1 MKRQLMPLT
10 RLKYLFTLA
19 LGGFNIGTNLCA
31 DVQDNLKINLTPSAQ
46 RIADNL
52 EGMGYVD
59 VSIEGCWIEFARN
72 IEPKEGNGWTHRYE
86 RFVNLDHLAEYSK
99 AKFERI
105 ETDNGFFFGFSTQV
119 DRRYDTIRREQ
130 ALFRVRTNSQFDVE
144 WPRFRNLADLN
155 KIEDISNAFKS
166 WFPDAQKFNRY
177 TNYTVSGEYSHFE
190 LWFQMTWSELE
201 PLKEFH
207 SATLAYAQENA
218 CDVHN

>member
-10 RLKYLFTLA
+10 SLKYLFTLA
-19 LGGFNIGTNLCA
+19 LGGFSIGTNLYA
-31 DVQDNLKINLTPSAQ
+31 DIQDNLKINLTPSAQ
-46 RIADNL
+46 RIVDNL

-72 IEPKEGNGWTHRYE
+72 IEPKESNGWTHRYE

-105 ETDNGFFFGFSTQV
+105 ETDNGFFFGFSTLV
-119 DRRYDTIRREQ
+119 DRRYDTIRRGQ
-130 ALFRVRTNSQFDVE
+130 ALFRVKTNSKFDVD

-207 SATLAYAQENA
+207 SATVAYAQENA